1 VVVPRHCDTLILP
14 STLSQF
20 LWRVRVG
27 LRARSYDGRELPRVL
42 GERTVDRVLL
52 DAPCSGTG
60 VVAKDPSVKARAWGR
75 RACRRLAGPACM
87 LAPALLQAGCCE

>member
-1 VVVPRHCDTLILP
+1 VVVPRHYDTLSLP
-14 STLSQF
+14 CTLSQF
-20 LWRVRVG
+20 FSHVRVG

-60 VVAKDPSVKARAWGR
+60 VVAKDPSVKARARGR
-75 RACRRLAGPACM
+75 RACCRLAGPACM
-87 LAPALLQAGCCE
+87 LAPALLQAGCGE